1 MKGCLQER
9 PRRQQTM
16 EELDK
21 KVSEIVR
28 STVKE
33 FMESLMKGEIQA
45 FLEEKEGQRNG
56 YYERDLGTRYGK
68 ITDLRVPRD
77 RNNEFQTALFDRYQ
91 RNIGIDDLVISMYS
105 KGISTRKMA
114 EILEELFHNKYSRS
128 TISRITDITV
138 PEIQK
143 WVSRP
148 LEKRYIAIF
157 MDAMFF
163 SLRRDTVQKECVIFA
178 MGIRDNGQYEILGFY
193 MNPVENHIAY
203 RNVLIDIHNRG
214 MEEPL
219 LFIADGLPGIEDEI
233 KQLYPRADFQLCTI
247 HASRNFESNV
257 RVQDR
262 NEIDSDLKGIF
273 LSRTREEA
281 LNLFREFRNKWSQK
295 YPRPVYNMEKNLN
308 ALLKYYDYPEP
319 IRKSIHSTNLIERMN
334 KEVRRRIKIIDS
346 LPSEESAIKIIYL
359 RSIEINER
367 WSLRTL
373 RGFYKCR
380 DEIMEMFQMRYPL

>member
-1 MKGCLQER
+1 
-9 PRRQQTM
+9 M

-308 ALLKYYDYPEP
+308 ALLKYYNYPEP